1 MFSKL
6 IFGYGKLIMRIYFAQ
21 IVIHIKIDFDFFIP
35 SRVRIDHS
43 VPSFSDFRKDCDTST
58 NYCRPEAYPVLSDFF
73 FQIIPLLA
81 QAHTK
86 SEG

>member
-43 VPSFSDFRKDCDTST
+43 AVRTCLFKFPA
-58 NYCRPEAYPVLSDFF
+58 PEND
-73 FQIIPLLA
+73 LL
-81 QAHTK
+81 QELHL
-86 SEG
+86 

>member
-43 VPSFSDFRKDCDTST
+43 EQVPKFGGIR
-58 NYCRPEAYPVLSDFF
+58 NYICYQNEDLQV
-73 FQIIPLLA
+73 
-81 QAHTK
+81 
-86 SEG
+86 

>member
-21 IVIHIKIDFDFFIP
+21 IVINIKIDFDFFIP

-43 VPSFSDFRKDCDTST
+43 GLFVTVKQIGDFL
-58 NYCRPEAYPVLSDFF
+58 EIFF
-73 FQIIPLLA
+73 
-81 QAHTK
+81 K
-86 SEG
+86 KYD

>member
-35 SRVRIDHS
+35 FRVRIDHS
-43 VPSFSDFRKDCDTST
+43 VSSDIIKGHLQM
-58 NYCRPEAYPVLSDFF
+58 VLRISGVF
-73 FQIIPLLA
+73 
-81 QAHTK
+81 
-86 SEG
+86 